1 MLSARLAEMGAFPIE
16 VPTIDVK
23 LQPDSSDLVRTLAS
37 VARFDW
43 IVFTSAN
50 AVQSVMDGLSHMGRD
65 TRALNSVK
73 VAAIG
78 PSSAAALA
86 GYGIM
91 ADLVADIATSTGLAS
106 AMIESGIAGSRV
118 LLPKS
123 DIAESVLPD
132 RLRSSGAFVEE
143 VVCYRTVVPESSRR
157 LVRET
162 LRAGVD
168 AITFTSSST
177 VKNLVK
183 LLDNDT
189 AMLTGVCIACIGP
202 VTAATAGRFGLNVD
216 IVAQDHTVDGLV
228 VALLERFETSA

>member
-1 MLSARLAEMGAFPIE
+1 
-16 VPTIDVK
+16 
-23 LQPDSSDLVRTLAS
+23 
-37 VARFDW
+37 
-43 IVFTSAN
+43 
-50 AVQSVMDGLSHMGRD
+50 
-65 TRALNSVK
+65 
-73 VAAIG
+73 
-78 PSSAAALA
+78 
-86 GYGIM
+86 M
-91 ADLVADIATSTGLAS
+91 ADLEADIATSTGLAS

-123 DIAESVLPD
+123 DIAESVFPN

-177 VKNLVK
+177 VKNLTK

-189 AMLTGVCIACIGP
+189 AMLDRRVHRLHRPRHSRNRWQVRPEC
-202 VTAATAGRFGLNVD
+202 
-216 IVAQDHTVDGLV
+216 
-228 VALLERFETSA
+228 

>member
-23 LQPDSSDLVRTLAS
+23 LQPDSPDLVRTLAS
-37 VARFDW
+37 VALFDW
-43 IVFTSAN
+43 IAFTSAN
-50 AVQSVMDGLSHMGRD
+50 AVQAVIEGLARLGQD
-65 TRALNSVK
+65 TRALNAVK

-78 PSSAAALA
+78 PSSAAAL
-86 GYGIM
+86 GRYGIK
-91 ADLVADIATSTGLAS
+91 ADLVADIATSTELAS

-143 VVCYRTVVPESSRR
+143 VVCYRTVVPESSRS

-177 VKNLVK
+177 VKNLTK
-183 LLDNDT
+183 LLDND
-189 AMLTGVCIACIGP
+189 ASLLEGVCIACIGP